1 MSKRAAS
8 ESTKASVE
16 HRAGFVS
23 LIGRP
28 NAGKSTLL
36 NRLVGQKLAI
46 VSSRPQTTRN
56 RITGILTHPDAQ
68 AVFVDTPGLHVG
80 GGKLGAFM
88 QQTARRAMEDVDVV
102 CLVVDATDRTGP
114 DDLVLEPLR
123 AYGGPAVC
131 ALNKTDIV
139 APKAALLP
147 LLDRWRTAHD
157 FQALVPISAT
167 DGTNCDRLLD
177 LLLAA
182 LPVHP
187 ALFPPDA
194 TSDQPETFWVAE
206 VIREQIFHFTHQEVP
221 YATAVRVEELKE
233 RKRPEGLYIRATI
246 FVEHESQKG
255 IVIGKGGAML
265 KRVGSTARRELEAF
279 VGIPVFLESRVQVRH
294 NWRKDDRALREF
306 GFRLTS

>member
-1 MSKRAAS
+1 MSKRAPS
-8 ESTKASVE
+8 ESTKASAE

-56 RITGILTHPDAQ
+56 RITGILTRPDAQ

-182 LPVHP
+182 LPD
-187 ALFPPDA
+187 PPGPV
-194 TSDQPETFWVAE
+194 S
-206 VIREQIFHFTHQEVP
+206 
-221 YATAVRVEELKE
+221 
-233 RKRPEGLYIRATI
+233 
-246 FVEHESQKG
+246 
-255 IVIGKGGAML
+255 
-265 KRVGSTARRELEAF
+265 ARRHQRPARDVLGGRGDPRADLPLHAP
-279 VGIPVFLESRVQVRH
+279 GGPVRDGGPGGRAEGADGAGAPRTSGRRSSWSRNR
-294 NWRKDDRALREF
+294 RRA
-306 GFRLTS
+306 S